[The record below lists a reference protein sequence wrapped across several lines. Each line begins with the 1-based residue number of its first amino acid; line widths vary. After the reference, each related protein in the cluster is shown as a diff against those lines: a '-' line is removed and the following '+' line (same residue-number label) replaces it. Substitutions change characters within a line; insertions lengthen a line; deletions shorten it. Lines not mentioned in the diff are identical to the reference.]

1 MALLAS
7 YSSGKAWRT
16 PIRKHICSTG
26 MLKVDMTWILLC
38 IPYPKYVASGEEI
51 LRARG
56 TMRTYALTPAQKEAI
71 TGFRCL
77 ACHGSTAFP
86 AFQRS
91 LWLDQSDAFSEAS
104 CAPACLTWRNGRSRR
119 TAPPSASVNS
129 GWMKFMK
136 HIEASWLMNLGK
148 TMESNAKHMK
158 ASSRCRCTGLFCL
171 KSA

>member
-1 MALLAS
+1 
-7 YSSGKAWRT
+7 
-16 PIRKHICSTG
+16 
-26 MLKVDMTWILLC
+26 MTWILLC
-38 IPYPKYVASGEEI
+38 ISYPKYVASGEEI

-91 LWLDQSDAFSEAS
+91 LWLDQSDASSEAS

-158 ASSRCRCTGLFCL
+158 ASSRCLHWALLFEVSVGMCTPHTNADDGILGGTSWTAPL
-171 KSA
+171 R